1 MDKLQASHTAARL
14 QEGVG
19 WGTPGYLTD
28 PTHVSLLL
36 GVFLQETTWKENKP
50 L

>member
-36 GVFLQETTWKENKP
+36 GVFLQEATWKENKP